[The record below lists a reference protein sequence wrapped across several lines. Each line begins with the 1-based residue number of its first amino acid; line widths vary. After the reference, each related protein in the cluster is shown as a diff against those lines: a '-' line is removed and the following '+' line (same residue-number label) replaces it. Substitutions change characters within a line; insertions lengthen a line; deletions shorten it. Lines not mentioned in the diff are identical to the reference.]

1 MTQSYLLAI
10 SIVLALLLCAGCGAA
25 SAPPPVAPSPT
36 IAASVRSPTPAGS
49 LEARPSPSPANSVAQ
64 PTSAPVEQPT
74 SALAQPPTAGPAT
87 GQAPAVEPSI
97 YLWPAELPP
106 DLKVSPKES
115 RVAGEGELSPNGL
128 GFYIVTLN
136 AGDKKL
142 VIGGGDL
149 ETLPLQGE
157 ERRVTVGQRTGKLIT
172 NDLQRELVLDVSR
185 GKLFLYTQGFGEDEL
200 LRAAA
205 SLQPIDVRAL
215 RELAAH

>member
-1 MTQSYLLAI
+1 MLI
-10 SIVLALLLCAGCGAA
+10 PLALLLCVACGEA
-25 SAPPPVAPSPT
+25 SAPAPPAAPSPT
-36 IAASVRSPTPAGS
+36 IAAAVRSPTPAS
-49 LEARPSPSPANSVAQ
+49 LLASPSPANLAAQ
-64 PTSAPVEQPT
+64 PTVAP
-74 SALAQPPTAGPAT
+74 AQMAPAT
-87 GQAPAVEPSI
+87 PAAGQAAVPEPSI

-115 RVAGEGELSPNGL
+115 RVAGDGEVGPNGL

-149 ETLPLQGE
+149 GEALPLLGE

-172 NDLQRELVLDVSR
+172 KDQQRELVLDISR
-185 GKLFLYTQGFGEDEL
+185 GKLFLYSLGFGEEEL

-215 RELAAH
+215 RELAAQ